1 MESPQPDARL
11 DNRLVVE
18 RVWTPDR
25 NAMLAALRL
34 ILRLQRP
41 LPKTGQETRQ

>member
-1 MESPQPDARL
+1 MESPQPGARL

-25 NAMLAALRL
+25 NATLAALRL
-34 ILRLQRP
+34 ILGLQRP

>member
-1 MESPQPDARL
+1 MESPQPGARL

-25 NAMLAALRL
+25 NAMLAALRIVL
-34 ILRLQRP
+34 G
-41 LPKTGQETRQ
+41 LPKTPPQWLEELGR